1 MEPVRTLGLDDHI
14 KRFVQSYGSIHD
26 SALVECNFVE
36 DLFRILFKTEKA
48 GRGLEAG
55 DDVCIRLHHLDCGDG
70 YDTGSLHSLKL
81 TRVCQSFSCA
91 VHRIR
96 LPS

>member
-1 MEPVRTLGLDDHI
+1 VEPVRTLGLDDHI
-14 KRFVQSYGSIHD
+14 KRFVQSYGSTRD
-26 SALVECNFVE
+26 RDLVERNFVE
-36 DLFRILFKTEKA
+36 DLFRILFKTDKA

-70 YDTGSLHSLKL
+70 YDAGSLHSLNLK
-81 TRVCQSFSCA
+81 RVCQSFSCA